1 MTTEACSIEAAA
13 SAGYPHSGGE
23 APFDIT
29 PKQGIAGCTAVAG
42 IRCAA
47 LVRVPRACMGAG
59 LLTGMVH
66 PLGQVQPDSTAFV
79 GAKTGRPQCEAVLA
93 RTQKSTAM
101 TASMTNTVLVSGG
114 SGYIAGF
121 LIRQLVAEG
130 WMVHTT
136 VRNLARQ
143 AAVRQL
149 LAVDNSKLKFFAVDL
164 NADAGW
170 AQAMA
175 GCSHVA
181 HLASPLPAGVPKDA
195 NDLIAPAR
203 DGALRA
209 LRAAQATGVQRFV
222 MTSSVAAIA
231 YGRGRGVH
239 HFTEAD
245 WTQPDAPGL
254 SAYIQSKTIAERAAR
269 DWVEREGAGMQFCTI
284 NPSVV
289 LGPVWS
295 ADYSA
300 SVVIVRKLLDGSL
313 GACPDIGFG
322 VVDVR
327 DVADLHVRAL
337 RASGPGVPSMA
348 GERFIASGR
357 FMKLRE
363 IADVLRAGLG
373 PQAHKVTTR
382 NVPDWLVRV
391 AAHFNPVA
399 RAVVGEL
406 GSVRNQDASHAK
418 AVLGWAT
425 RPEEQSIL
433 DTARSLIALGI
444 VKV

>member
-1 MTTEACSIEAAA
+1 MA
-13 SAGYPHSGGE
+13 
-23 APFDIT
+23 D
-29 PKQGIAGCTAVAG
+29 
-42 IRCAA
+42 
-47 LVRVPRACMGAG
+47 
-59 LLTGMVH
+59 
-66 PLGQVQPDSTAFV
+66 
-79 GAKTGRPQCEAVLA
+79 
-93 RTQKSTAM
+93 
-101 TASMTNTVLVSGG
+101 TVLVSGG

-130 WMVHTT
+130 WRVHTT
-136 VRNLARQ
+136 VRSLSKES
-143 AAVRQL
+143 AVRQL
-149 LAVDNSKLKFFAVDL
+149 LAVDNHRLRFFAADL

-170 AQAMA
+170 PEAVA

-181 HLASPLPAGVPKDA
+181 HVASPLPTGVPKDA
-195 NDLIAPAR
+195 NELIVPAR

-209 LRAAQATGVQRFV
+209 LRAAKAAGVKRFV
-222 MTSSVAAIA
+222 MTSSVAAIS

-245 WTQPDAPGL
+245 WTQLDKPGI
-254 SAYIQSKTIAERAAR
+254 SPYIQSKTIAERAAR
-269 DWVEREGAGMQFCTI
+269 DWVAKEGAGIEFCTI

-295 ADYSA
+295 RDYSA
-300 SVVIVRKLLDGSL
+300 SVSLVKNLLNGNMR
-313 GACPDIGFG
+313 ACPDFGFG

-337 RASGPGVPSMA
+337 KAPGMA

-363 IADVLRAGLG
+363 VADVLRAELG
-373 PQAHKVTTR
+373 AQAPQVTTR

-391 AAHFNPVA
+391 AALFNPLA

-406 GSVRNQDASHAK
+406 GSVRHHDASHAK
-418 AVLGWAT
+418 AVLGWVT
-425 RPEEQSIL
+425 RPVEQSIL
-433 DTARSLIALGI
+433 DSARSLIELGL
-444 VKV
+444 VKA

>member
-1 MTTEACSIEAAA
+1 MA
-13 SAGYPHSGGE
+13 S
-23 APFDIT
+23 
-29 PKQGIAGCTAVAG
+29 
-42 IRCAA
+42 
-47 LVRVPRACMGAG
+47 
-59 LLTGMVH
+59 
-66 PLGQVQPDSTAFV
+66 
-79 GAKTGRPQCEAVLA
+79 
-93 RTQKSTAM
+93 
-101 TASMTNTVLVSGG
+101 TVLVSGG

-130 WMVHTT
+130 WIVNTT
-136 VRNLARQ
+136 VRSLARE
-143 AAVRQL
+143 AAVRKL
-149 LAVDNSKLKFFAVDL
+149 LAVDDSRLKFFAADL
-164 NADAGW
+164 TADAGW
-170 AQAMA
+170 AEAMA

-195 NDLIAPAR
+195 NELIVPAR

-209 LRAAQATGVQRFV
+209 LRAARAAGVKRFV
-222 MTSSVAAIA
+222 MTSSVAAVS

-239 HFTEAD
+239 NFTEAD
-245 WTQPDAPGL
+245 WTQADKPGI
-254 SAYIQSKTIAERAAR
+254 SPYIQSKTIAERAAR
-269 DWVEREGAGMQFCTI
+269 DWVASEGAGVEFCTI

-300 SVVIVRKLLDGSL
+300 SVYLVKMLLDGRMRAL
-313 GACPDIGFG
+313 PDVGFG

-337 RASGPGVPSMA
+337 TAPGMA

-363 IADVLRAGLG
+363 IAEVLRQALG
-373 PQAHKVTTR
+373 PQARKVSTHDL
-382 NVPDWLVRV
+382 PDWLVRV
-391 AAHFNPVA
+391 AALFNPMA
-399 RAVVGEL
+399 KAAVSEL

-425 RPEEQSIL
+425 RAEEQSIV
-433 DTARSLIALGI
+433 DTARSLIELGI
-444 VKV
+444 VKP

>member
-1 MTTEACSIEAAA
+1 MT
-13 SAGYPHSGGE
+13 
-23 APFDIT
+23 D
-29 PKQGIAGCTAVAG
+29 
-42 IRCAA
+42 
-47 LVRVPRACMGAG
+47 
-59 LLTGMVH
+59 
-66 PLGQVQPDSTAFV
+66 
-79 GAKTGRPQCEAVLA
+79 
-93 RTQKSTAM
+93 
-101 TASMTNTVLVSGG
+101 TVFVSGG

-130 WMVHTT
+130 WMVHTS
-136 VRNLARQ
+136 VRDLAKEG
-143 AAVRQL
+143 AVRAL
-149 LAVDNSKLKFFAVDL
+149 LALDNNRLRFFAADL
-164 NADAGW
+164 SQDAGW

-181 HLASPLPAGVPKDA
+181 HVASPLPFGVPKDA
-195 NDLIAPAR
+195 NELILPAR

-209 LRAAQATGVQRFV
+209 LRAARAAGVRRFV
-222 MTSSVAAIA
+222 MTSSVAAVS

-245 WTQPDAPGL
+245 WTQLEGKGL
-254 SAYIQSKTIAERAAR
+254 TPYIQSKTIAERAAR
-269 DWVEREGAGMQFCTI
+269 DWVAAEGGGIEYCSI

-295 ADYSA
+295 PDYSA
-300 SVVIVRKLLDGSL
+300 SVLIVKKLLNGSL

-337 RASGPGVPSMA
+337 KAPGMA
-348 GERFIASGR
+348 GERFIASGP

-363 IADVLRAGLG
+363 VADVLRAELG
-373 PQAHKVTTR
+373 PKAHKVTTR

-391 AAHFNPVA
+391 MALFNPMA

-406 GSVRNQDASHAK
+406 GSVRHQDASHAK
-418 AVLGWAT
+418 AVLGWQT
-425 RPEEQSIL
+425 RPVQQSIV
-433 DTARSLIALGI
+433 DAARSLIELGI
-444 VKV
+444 VKI